1 MKRRVFGFLSVVM
14 ILAFVLVPNVQA
26 ALELTEGESAFLSL
40 LDYAEA
46 EKDLAML
53 VEEIG
58 TRVAGTEAEKPAIAY
73 IEERLNE
80 IGGIEVTLQ
89 DFVVNT
95 TPSADL
101 ILDGKAYSAGA
112 PDNNPFYLGWGSAEG
127 EPVLITDP
135 AGLDPQTDLS
145 GKIAFFLGNARVAT
159 NRETREKTVVH
170 EATYQT
176 VAKLLAMQP
185 EAIVIVFDFNT
196 EETERYQLRVSRPSL
211 SELTLP
217 EDIAAA
223 GIDIPLV
230 AVNRFAYDDI
240 LEIVG
245 DNAEAIVPIGSA
257 AVVSNR
263 PFTKTQNIIGLKKAS
278 VPTDRTIYV
287 TSHYDSV
294 LASPGANDNGS
305 GVVMMIAIARAFEEI
320 ETDYNIAF
328 IAFGAEEIGLKGAR
342 HYVSELT
349 KSGEIA
355 NAVSNYNMD
364 MIATSQEDCEYIF
377 MNSSVDKEAP
387 VDSVKLE
394 TYVTAISRLAAKKAG
409 FDLDYY
415 HVIYDTTTDHYAFH
429 EAGVP
434 AVEYDWRANVEGNA
448 FEAYYHTYY
457 DDMEHNFS
465 IDRLK
470 LQETSSHLRFIW
482 MRQADNSQKSPYHLL
497 F

>member
-1 MKRRVFGFLSVVM
+1 MKRSVFGLLSAVM
-14 ILAFVLVPNVQA
+14 ILIFVLATGAQA
-26 ALELTEGESAFLSL
+26 ALELTEAESAFLAT

-46 EKDLAML
+46 EKDLRVL

-73 IEERLNE
+73 IEGRLKE
-80 IGGIEVTLQ
+80 IPGLEVTLE

-112 PDNNPFYLGWGSAEG
+112 PDNNQYYLGWGSAEG
-127 EPVLITDP
+127 EPILITDP

-145 GKIAFFLGNARVAT
+145 GKIAFFLGNTRVAT
-159 NRETREKTVVH
+159 NWETKEKNVVH
-170 EATYQT
+170 PATYEAI
-176 VAKLLAMQP
+176 AKLAAMKP
-185 EAIVIVFDFNT
+185 EAIVVVFDFNT

-211 SELTLP
+211 TDLTLP
-217 EDIAAA
+217 DEIAAI
-223 GIDIPLV
+223 GVDIPLIS
-230 AVNRFAYDDI
+230 VNRFAYEDI
-240 LEIVG
+240 LAIVG
-245 DNAEAIVPIGSA
+245 EKTDAIIPLGTTA
-257 AVVSNR
+257 AVATR
-263 PFTKTQNIIGLKKAS
+263 PYTKTQNIIGLKKAAE
-278 VPTDRTIYV
+278 PTDRTIYV

-305 GVVMMIAIARAFEEI
+305 GVVMMIAIARAFAEV

-342 HYVSELT
+342 QYVSNLT
-349 KSGEIA
+349 SSGEIE
-355 NAVSNYNMD
+355 NAVANYNMD
-364 MIATSQEDCEYIF
+364 MIATSQEDCQYIF
-377 MNSSVDKEAP
+377 MNSSVDKDAP
-387 VDSVKLE
+387 VDSIKLE
-394 TYVTAISRLAAKKAG
+394 TYVTAISRLAAKKVD

-434 AVEYDWRANVEGNA
+434 AVEYDWRANLEGNA

-457 DDMEHNFS
+457 DDIEHNFS
-465 IDRLK
+465 LDRLK
-470 LQETSSHLRFIW
+470 LQGDIIALAIYMDATG
-482 MRQADNSQKSPYHLL
+482 N
-497 F
+497 